1 MLHPHQQ
8 STRIPFAPHYRPHLV
23 LSVFDIN
30 CSNKYE
36 MTSHFDFIFNFPLN
50 NNELLFYIRLVTC
63 ISFLVK
69 CSDIFFIK
77 KIRLSVFF
85 FFF

>member
-50 NNELLFYIRLVTC
+50 NNELLFLYPIGHLYI
-63 ISFLVK
+63 FL
-69 CSDIFFIK
+69 SE
-77 KIRLSVFF
+77 VF
-85 FFF
+85 